1 MPAGTPAAP
10 RFSGR
15 ALNIFQ
21 HSPTARRSSGR
32 PDNQA
37 APLTFFS
44 IPSSRKDHGTGQSL
58 KPAGVTLFYGLLILL
73 IFSARPSA
81 LNALPVRPPVHSE
94 HASRHQRPIAHPPH
108 STATTPQAKA
118 LSQAP
123 GVVPSA
129 FGSRCLS
136 LAFPYSSPLPQI
148 LPHER
153 ERLAGKRAHEQ

>member
-44 IPSSRKDHGTGQSL
+44 IPSSQ
-58 KPAGVTLFYGLLILL
+58 PAGVTLFYGLLILL

-108 STATTPQAKA
+108 STATTPKAKA

-136 LAFPYSSPLPQI
+136 LAFPCSPLHAI
-148 LPHER
+148 RPHER
-153 ERLAGKRAHEQ
+153 VRPAGRRAHGQ